1 MNFSLP
7 ATLRLTTLLPL
18 PIDEVIPHILSALR
32 QEVNLVLEAP
42 PGAGKTTRV
51 PPALLEFG
59 GEVLVLEPRR
69 LAARM
74 AARRVAE
81 EMGERLG
88 ETVGYQVRFEEVSS
102 SRTRLRFVTEGVLTR
117 RLLAD
122 PQLRNVSCVV
132 LDEFHERHLD
142 GDVALALLRR
152 LQQRQRPALRLV
164 VMSATLDGDA
174 VGAYLQCPV
183 IRSEGRLFPV
193 QISYRPH
200 SPAPLEDQVRT
211 ALADTLSTGVQ
222 GDVLIFLPGSAEIRR
237 SIRAAEPFAGQML
250 LLPLYGDLSP
260 EEQDHAVLPAA
271 QRKAIFSTNVA
282 ESSLTIDGVTV
293 VIDSGLA
300 RIARDNPFSG
310 LPTLEV
316 GRISKASANQRAGR
330 AGRTAAG
337 RVIRLYPQEDFN
349 RRPDAESPE
358 ISRREL
364 SSLLLSLYVMGI
376 APAEVPWFEP
386 PPAQAIA
393 AAHLLLQR
401 LDAYSHANDLAR
413 LPLHPRLA
421 TMLLV
426 CPGVETCQ
434 LAAALSAGDRAPAP
448 DLFSLLEA
456 PPSYQARRLADNLRR
471 QVRTRPHSDDDLKR
485 ALLRAFP
492 DRVVRAHT
500 VSLPPHAL
508 TLKDKPL
515 LLAVDVEQRRE
526 STLPLIRLA
535 TPVDPELLFDVFPE
549 RITEQAGVEW
559 NRAAERVEAR
569 SILLYD
575 NIVMEESRSGLVDP
589 EAAAHLL
596 AEKAIEA
603 GLSRFA
609 DPDELDRLLARC
621 AFAARH
627 ANLPEPDPHATL
639 EQLCLGLKSFAELEQ
654 ADLLGAILSRYTPQ
668 QRQLLD
674 QIAPD
679 RLRLPSGR
687 AAKVHYAADKDPWI
701 ASRLQD
707 FFGWRD
713 TPRIANN
720 AVPVTLHLLAP
731 NQRPVQTTRDLSGF
745 WQRLYPQ
752 LRRELGRRY
761 PKHKWPEDPL
771 QPAEL

>member
-1 MNFSLP
+1 
-7 ATLRLTTLLPL
+7 
-18 PIDEVIPHILSALR
+18 
-32 QEVNLVLEAP
+32 
-42 PGAGKTTRV
+42 
-51 PPALLEFG
+51 
-59 GEVLVLEPRR
+59 
-69 LAARM
+69 
-74 AARRVAE
+74 
-81 EMGERLG
+81 
-88 ETVGYQVRFEEVSS
+88 
-102 SRTRLRFVTEGVLTR
+102 
-117 RLLAD
+117 
-122 PQLRNVSCVV
+122 VV

-142 GDVALALLRR
+142 GDVSLALLRR
-152 LQQRQRPALRLV
+152 LQQRQRPELRLV
-164 VMSATLDGDA
+164 VMSATLDGDSVA
-174 VGAYLQCPV
+174 DYLRCRV

-200 SPAPLEDQVRT
+200 SSAPLEEQVQSVLAET
-211 ALADTLSTGVQ
+211 ASNGTQ
-222 GDVLIFLPGSAEIRR
+222 GDVLIFLPGSVEIRR
-237 SIRAAEPFAGQML
+237 AMRSAEPFANRML

-260 EEQDHAVLPAA
+260 EEQDRAVLPAA

-293 VIDSGLA
+293 VIDSGLV
-300 RIARDNPFSG
+300 RTARDNPFSG

-316 GRISKASANQRAGR
+316 TRISKASANQRAGR

-349 RRPDAESPE
+349 RRPDAEAPE
-358 ISRREL
+358 IARREL
-364 SSLLLSLYVMGI
+364 SSLLLSLHVMGI
-376 APAEVPWFEP
+376 TPAEVPWFEA
-386 PPAQAIA
+386 PPAHAITA
-393 AAHLLLQR
+393 ADELLQR
-401 LDAYSHANDLAR
+401 LNAYTNAKDLAR

-426 CPGVETCQ
+426 CPGVDTCQ
-434 LAAALSAGDRAPAP
+434 LAAALSTGDRAPSP
-448 DLFSLLEA
+448 DIFSLLEST
-456 PPSYQARRLADNLRR
+456 PSYQARRLADSLRR
-471 QVRTRPHSDDDLKR
+471 QLRLRPHTDDDLKR
-485 ALLRAFP
+485 ALVRAFP
-492 DRVVRAHT
+492 DRIVRAHT
-500 VSLPPHAL
+500 VSIPPHAL

-515 LLAVDVEQRRE
+515 LLAVDLEQRRE
-526 STLPLIRLA
+526 SALPLVRLA
-535 TPVDPELLFDVFPE
+535 TPVDPELLVDVFPE
-549 RITEQAGVEW
+549 SITEDSTVEW

-569 SILLYD
+569 SVLLYG
-575 NIVMEESRSGLVDP
+575 NIVIEESRSGSVDP

-603 GLSRFA
+603 GLTRFA

-627 ANLPEPDPHATL
+627 SNLPEPDPLATI
-639 EQLCLGLKSFAELEQ
+639 EQLSLGLKSFAELEQ
-654 ADLLGAILSRYTPQ
+654 ADLLGALLSRYTPQ

-687 AAKVHYAADKDPWI
+687 TAKINYAMAKDPWI

-720 AVPVTLHLLAP
+720 AVPLTLHLLAP

-771 QPAEL
+771 KPAEL

>member
-1 MNFSLP
+1 M
-7 ATLRLTTLLPL
+7 LPL
-18 PIDEVIPHILSALR
+18 PIDEVIPEILSALR
-32 QEVNLVLEAP
+32 QETNLVLEAP

-88 ETVGYQVRFEEVSS
+88 ESVGYQVRFEEVSS
-102 SRTRLRFVTEGVLTR
+102 PRTRLRFLTEGVLTR
-117 RLLAD
+117 RLLSD

-152 LQQRQRPALRLV
+152 LQQRHRPELRLI

-174 VGAYLQCPV
+174 VAAYLQCPV

-200 SPAPLEDQVRT
+200 SAAPIEEQVQA
-211 ALADTLSTGVQ
+211 ALAGTVAASTQ

-237 SIRAAEPFAGQML
+237 AIRAAEPFANLVL

-260 EEQDHAVLPAA
+260 EEQDRAVLPAA

-300 RIARDNPFSG
+300 RVARDNPFSG

-316 GRISKASANQRAGR
+316 ARISKASANQRAGR

-337 RVIRLYPQEDFN
+337 CVIRLYPQEDFN
-349 RRPDAESPE
+349 RRPEAETPE
-358 ISRREL
+358 IARREL
-364 SSLLLSLYVMGI
+364 SALLLSLHVMGI
-376 APAEVPWFEP
+376 TPAEVPWFEP
-386 PPAQAIA
+386 PPAHAIT
-393 AAHLLLQR
+393 AAHELLQR
-401 LDAYSHANDLAR
+401 LGAYSNANGLAR

-421 TMLLV
+421 TMLLA
-426 CPGVETCQ
+426 CPGADTCQ
-434 LAAALSAGDRAPAP
+434 LAAALSAGDRAPSP

-456 PPSYQARRLADNLRR
+456 APSYQARRLADSLRR
-471 QVRTRPHSDDDLKR
+471 QVRARPHSDDDLKR

-526 STLPLIRLA
+526 SALPLVRLA

-549 RITEQAGVEW
+549 RITEQSGVEW
-559 NRAAERVEAR
+559 NRSAERAEAR
-569 SILLYD
+569 SVLLYD
-575 NIVMEESRSGLVDP
+575 NIVIEESRSGAVNP
-589 EAAAHLL
+589 EAAARLL
-596 AEKAIEA
+596 AEKAMEA
-603 GLSRFA
+603 GLARFA

-627 ANLPEPDPHATL
+627 ANLPEPDPHAAL

-654 ADLLGAILSRYTPQ
+654 ADLLAAILARYTSQ
-668 QRQLLD
+668 QCQLLD

-687 AAKVHYAADKDPWI
+687 TAKVQYAAGKDPWI

-713 TPRIANN
+713 TPCIANN
-720 AVPVTLHLLAP
+720 AVPLTLHLLAP

-771 QPAEL
+771 RPAEL